1 MSSFDDELL
10 DFQYTFE
17 PSLPPTPKRKP
28 RNTSM
33 AKAKLRYIQKN
44 FPQNLDKYEKHEEI
58 LAGRSSYS
66 KTDPDVTFMRM
77 KDDQMQ
83 NGQLKPGYNVQVS
96 SESQF
101 VIHYA
106 LQQTTNDLHT
116 LMPYLRSYEC
126 LYEF

>member
-1 MSSFDDELL
+1 MSSFDDEFP
-10 DFQYTFE
+10 DFQYTFGLS
-17 PSLPPTPKRKP
+17 PPPTPKRKP

-44 FPQNLDKYEKHEEI
+44 FPQNLDKYEQHEEI

-66 KTDPDVTFMRM
+66 KTDFDATFIRM
-77 KDDQMQ
+77 KDDLMQ

-106 LQQTTNDLHT
+106 LHQTTNDLHT
-116 LMPYLRSYEC
+116 LKPYLRSYEC